1 MREETRT
8 LLLKQA
14 KAFEAE
20 AASYQAQADGMLE
33 RAAELDAQ
41 ATKSRQV
48 AEALRADAEVR
59 PIETLTVSL
68 DASEVN
74 RVLDQAIAEAERMLS
89 SAEQMRSEDRPVTV
103 RASRRGLHAHCAGR
117 CIGKVVG
124 QDDTRVHIAVPHRL
138 TQTDGPSS

>member
-8 LLLKQA
+8 LLLNQA

-20 AASYQAQADGMLE
+20 AASFQSQADGFLQ
-33 RAAELDAQ
+33 RAAELDAH
-41 ATKSRQV
+41 AAKSRQI
-48 AEALRADAEVR
+48 AEGLRADAAAK

-68 DASEVN
+68 DASDVA
-74 RVLDQAIAEAERMLS
+74 RVLDQAIADAERMLS
-89 SAEQMRSEDRPVTV
+89 TAEQMRSEDRPVTV

-138 TQTDGPSS
+138 TQTDGPPS